1 MPGHGDEGT
10 AHRSV
15 TALACPFVQFVA
27 GALVIVAGTALGVTG
42 WLGWR
47 GALPRNRF
55 VGVRTPVTMASDEAF
70 QVGNRVAGPVL
81 VAAGAIA
88 VLGGLAALVAA
99 SRSADSPSDASPSAL
114 VVVLGVVTTGVLG
127 LALAGGVLGSRAAA
141 AIAPSPP
148 GPCADCTCGGHGGPR
163 AG

>member
-10 AHRSV
+10 AYRSV
-15 TALACPFVQFVA
+15 TALAFPFMQFVA
-27 GALVIVAGTALGVTG
+27 GALVIVAGTALGVIG

-81 VAAGAIA
+81 VAAGVIA

-99 SRSADSPSDASPSAL
+99 SRSAASPWAFA
-114 VVVLGVVTTGVLG
+114 VVLGVVATGVLG

-148 GPCADCTCGGHGGPR
+148 GPCADCACGGQGGACAR
-163 AG
+163 